1 MLLWCG
7 SSPDWDLVLCPPTVL
22 CRATNNDRYDVH
34 NISMHIHKCTDSAAA
49 WGRWSP
55 PHLVL
60 LLEPRLYLNT
70 KESPTRYDW
79 SRSPSLWIRFFF
91 FFYFYTNTFQQIYTW
106 RGEVRDCERSKI
118 SSSPPKY
125 CLLWSRNGNVWN
137 QSLSVATM
145 ITNIHIM
152 SNKLTSMYNVKQK
165 AACRQ
170 DNGAFL
176 QNYLL

>member
-55 PHLVL
+55 PTSSFSSSPVL
-60 LLEPRLYLNT
+60 SKYEGITNNVRLIT
-70 KESPTRYDW
+70 FSIFVD
-79 SRSPSLWIRFFF
+79 SFFF

-106 RGEVRDCERSKI
+106 RGKVRDCERSKI